1 MSHRIYLYNVGLHPH
16 AADDDRL
23 IAEVAYQVPA
33 LLLPL
38 LSSGGTVGHNRYNT
52 GQRGQTGLYF
62 DAPAGVERL
71 RQFFD
76 AIDRQP
82 GLVQDRAAFEDA
94 RARLFTH
101 LEELALPRLH
111 LDLWD
116 VFNMSDLSHAKQARS
131 ALADFARYNAL
142 IDAAISAGDLTL
154 LDGPDAHELR
164 GGWPDFASL
173 VNDPNLRYG
182 LACFDALADTY
193 ADMPTDTPTPF
204 EKAGRWGLRAADG
217 KVLAPAQYDA
227 VYEPGPL
234 DLAVVEQ
241 DGKFGYLNARGVLT
255 IPLCWDDAFD
265 FDYGGLGIVARDG
278 KFGLIDATGALV
290 QPAQYDDIEPIGD
303 DGDYSACLQGR
314 WGVLD
319 RHGEAV
325 VACEHKRAFEVFLP
339 GFFVFADPDED
350 QDDAPDDDAQVGAA
364 GGPQDTMEQPVSV
377 LYHRRAGL
385 LASGFD
391 ELLPESDA
399 CNALGVRMGKR
410 YGVIGVEQAAWLLPP
425 EYDQLA
431 SLPAVVGVFGAN
443 FVRVTQG
450 TRKGLFDADI
460 SAPGWLLPLDD
471 WQDIVWVYERCFAV
485 QRADRWYFADTAV
498 APASVGTDPD
508 ATAEAGFD
516 LIVQKPRFGGFAY
529 AFRGKEVWI
538 ANEEGL
544 YPAPAEQVLTDLE
557 YSYGITFSREA
568 RRRLKA
574 YAQSGG
580 G

>member
-23 IAEVAYQVPA
+23 IAEAAYQFPA

-62 DAPAGVERL
+62 DAPAGIARL
-71 RQFFD
+71 RHFFD

-82 GLVQDRAAFEDA
+82 GLVQDRPVFEDA
-94 RARLFTH
+94 RARLFAY
-101 LEELALPRLH
+101 LDALALPRLH

-131 ALADFARYNAL
+131 ALADFARFNAL
-142 IDAAISAGDLTL
+142 IDAAIASGDLSV
-154 LDGPDAHELR
+154 LDAPDASELR
-164 GGWPDFASL
+164 GGRPDFASQL
-173 VNDPNLRYG
+173 NDPNLMYG
-182 LACFDALADTY
+182 LACFGALAD
-193 ADMPTDTPTPF
+193 ADIPVDTPTPF

-241 DGKFGYLNARGVLT
+241 GGKFGYLNARGVLT

-265 FDYGGLGIVARDG
+265 FDYGGLGIVAREG
-278 KFGLIDATGALV
+278 KFGLIDETGTLV

-319 RHGEAV
+319 RLGAV
-325 VACEHKRAFEVFLP
+325 VIACEHERAFEVFLP

-350 QDDAPDDDAQVGAA
+350 EDEASDDDAQADVAA
-364 GGPQDTMEQPVSV
+364 GPRNMQEAPVSV

-385 LASGFD
+385 LASGFH

-399 CNALGVRMGKR
+399 CNALGVRMGNR
-410 YGVIGVEQAAWLLPP
+410 YGVIGVEQAAWLLPA

-450 TRKGLFDADI
+450 TRKGLFDADPV
-460 SAPGWLLPLDD
+460 AAGWLLPLDD
-471 WQDIVWVYERCFAV
+471 WEDIVWVRERCFAV
-485 QRADRWYFADTAV
+485 QRADRWHFAGTAMALV
-498 APASVGTDPD
+498 SGKTGPATL
-508 ATAEAGFD
+508 AEAGFD
-516 LIVQKPRFGGFAY
+516 LIVQKPPFGGFAY
-529 AFRGKEVWI
+529 AFQGKDVWI

-544 YPAPAEQVLTDLE
+544 YPATAEQVLTDLE
-557 YSYGITFSREA
+557 YSCGITFSREA

-574 YAQSGG
+574 YAQA
-580 G
+580 

>member
-38 LSSGGTVGHNRYNT
+38 LSSGGAVGHNRYNT

-62 DAPAGVERL
+62 DAPAGIERL
-71 RQFFD
+71 RQFFA

-82 GLVQDRAAFEDA
+82 GLVQDRPAFAQA
-94 RARLFTH
+94 RTRLFKY
-101 LEELALPRLH
+101 LDELALPRLH

-116 VFNMSDLSHAKQARS
+116 VFNMSDISHAKQARS
-131 ALADFARYNAL
+131 ALAEFVQYNAL
-142 IDAAISAGDLTL
+142 IDAAIAAGDLTA
-154 LDGPDAHELR
+154 LDGPEAYALR
-164 GGWPDFASL
+164 GGRPDFASL
-173 VNDPNLRYG
+173 LNDPNLMYG
-182 LACFDALADTY
+182 LACFDALADTP
-193 ADMPTDTPTPF
+193 ADTPTPF

-217 KVLAPAQYDA
+217 KVLVPAQYDA

-278 KFGLIDATGALV
+278 KFGLIDETGALV

-319 RHGEAV
+319 RHGAV
-325 VACEHKRAFEVFLP
+325 VIACEHKRAFEVFLP

-350 QDDAPDDDAQVGAA
+350 QDEDQDDDAQADVRGATQ
-364 GGPQDTMEQPVSV
+364 GTQEQPISV

-385 LASGFD
+385 LAGGFD

-399 CNALGVRMGKR
+399 CNALGVRMGNR
-410 YGVIGVEQAAWLLPP
+410 YGMIGVEQAAWLLPA

-450 TRKGLFDADI
+450 TRTGLFDADMTV
-460 SAPGWLLPLDD
+460 PGWRLPLDD
-471 WQDIVWVYERCFAV
+471 WQDIVWVHERCFAV
-485 QRADRWYFADTAV
+485 QRAGRWYFADTAV
-498 APASVGTDPD
+498 VPAVIDTDP
-508 ATAEAGFD
+508 AAKAESGFD

-544 YPAPAEQVLTDLE
+544 YPASAEQVLTDLE
-557 YSYGITFSREA
+557 YSYGISFSREA

-574 YAQSGG
+574 YAQSVGG
-580 G
+580 

>member
-1 MSHRIYLYNVGLHPH
+1 MSHRVYLYNVGLHPH
-16 AADDDRL
+16 AADDDQMMVE
-23 IAEVAYQVPA
+23 AAYQLPA

-38 LSSGGTVGHNRYNT
+38 LAPPGTVGHNRYNT
-52 GQRGQTGLYF
+52 GHRGQTGLYF
-62 DAPAGVERL
+62 DAAAGIARL
-71 RQFFD
+71 RQFFA

-82 GLVQDRAAFEDA
+82 GLVQDRPAFEDA
-94 RARLFTH
+94 RARLFTY
-101 LEELALPRLH
+101 LDELALPRLH

-116 VFNMSDLSHAKQARS
+116 VFNMSDTSHAKQARS

-142 IDAAISAGDLTL
+142 IDAAIDAGDLSV
-154 LDGPDAHELR
+154 LDGPEASDLR
-164 GGWPDFASL
+164 GGRPDFASV
-173 VNDPNLRYG
+173 VNDPNLMYG
-182 LACFDALADTY
+182 LACFDALADTT
-193 ADMPTDTPTPF
+193 TDTPTPF
-204 EKAGRWGLRAADG
+204 EKGGRWGLRAANG

-234 DLAVVEQ
+234 DLAVVMQ
-241 DGKFGYLNARGVLT
+241 DGKFGYLNARGVLA

-290 QPAQYDDIEPIGD
+290 QPAQYDELDLIGD
-303 DGDYSACLQGR
+303 DGDYSACLRGR

-319 RHGEAV
+319 RTGTAV
-325 VACEHKRAFEVFLP
+325 IACEHERAFDVFLP
-339 GFFVFADPDED
+339 GFFVFADADED
-350 QDDAPDDDAQVGAA
+350 QDDAPDDDAQVDVT
-364 GGPQDTMEQPVSV
+364 GGPQDTTEQLVSV

-399 CNALGVRMGKR
+399 CNALGVRMGKQ

-450 TRKGLFDADI
+450 AHKGLFDADMG
-460 SAPGWLLPLDD
+460 APGWLLPLDD
-471 WQDIVWVYERCFAV
+471 WQDIVWVHERCFAV
-485 QRADRWYFADTAV
+485 QRADRWYFADTA
-498 APASVGTDPD
+498 AATASGDTDPSIQ
-508 ATAEAGFD
+508 AEAGFD
-516 LIVQKPRFGGFAY
+516 LIVQKPPFGGFAY
-529 AFRGKEVWI
+529 ALRGKEVWI
-538 ANEEGL
+538 ANEDGL
-544 YPAPAEQVLTDLE
+544 YPAPADQVLADLE
-557 YSYGITFSREA
+557 YSCGIRFSREA